1 MLVKTIGLYTVLSLL
16 AVGSSAIAASPH
28 KPSISPF
35 PTAVSSSYQTA
46 QARPNAAPSRA
57 LVRQVSLD
65 LAKRLNIEPA
75 QVQVVET
82 TQQTWSDRC
91 LGLAR
96 PNERCIGTKTPGW
109 QIQLVSPQQQWTYR
123 TDRTG
128 QTIRLV
134 PLEGTSDFA
143 RGDFSIE
150 TSRLLLETVSKQTG
164 RPLSSLQV
172 LEVQPAVWN
181 GCLGIYE
188 PDTACTEIA
197 QPGFR
202 VLIKDGQVVWV
213 YHLTENAEQIAQ
225 NPTASGASQSLSVSF
240 IPINPEPTPEDE
252 LSAGVVFQ
260 SQLSGDL
267 AGSVTRLVLTEEGTL
282 YREQV
287 RPIGGGKPAKEV
299 VKQLCASEVEAFR
312 SLLAQQRFENFNR
325 LRYLSEAAFADYP
338 TTQLRTPS
346 AQVDYIDTEVS
357 ALPPA
362 LREIV
367 EAWSAIADVEIP
379 EPQSQL

>member
-109 QIQLVSPQQQWTYR
+109 QIQIASPQQQWTYR
-123 TDRTG
+123 TDRNG

-150 TSRLLLETVSKQTG
+150 ASRLLLAAVSKQTG
-164 RPLSSLQV
+164 QPLSSLQV
-172 LEVQPAVWN
+172 LEVQPAVWD

-188 PDTACTEIA
+188 PDTACTKIA

-213 YHLTENAEQIAQ
+213 YHITENAEQIAQ
-225 NPTASGASQSLSVSF
+225 NPTASGGSQSLSVSF
-240 IPINPEPTPEDE
+240 IPINPEPSPEDE
-252 LSAGVVFQ
+252 LSADIVFQ

-267 AGSVTRLVLTEEGTL
+267 SGSVTRLILTEDGTL
-282 YREQV
+282 YREQA
-287 RPIGGGKPAKEV
+287 RPIGGGKPTKEV
-299 VKQLCASEVEAFR
+299 VRKLGASELEAFR
-312 SLLAQQRFENFNR
+312 SLLTQQRFENLDQ

-338 TTQLRTPS
+338 TTQLRTPY
-346 AQVDYIDTEVS
+346 AQVDYIDTEVL
-357 ALPPA
+357 ALPTA

-367 EAWSAIADVEIP
+367 EAWSAIADIEIP
-379 EPQSQL
+379 ESQNQL